1 MTRLHFSACGVL
13 ALLACAVASAAQAA
27 PVAPVSAAA
36 PVPSS
41 SVTRTSAS
49 AKASASPVLARVK
62 AAGTLRVCIWPDYFG
77 ITYRDP
83 RTQQLS
89 GLDIGLA
96 AAFAQDLKL
105 RVEYV
110 DASFVTL
117 IDDVSGGRCDVAMF
131 AVAVTAPRAER
142 LRFTRPY
149 LRGDIYGVTTRNNRV
164 VRNWADI
171 DKPGVLVGVQVGTFM
186 EPVMS
191 AALKQARLVVVR
203 PPATR
208 ERELEAGRIDVFM
221 TDYPYSRRLL
231 DNADWAGLIAS
242 PQPFHLVDYA
252 YAVKPGDDE
261 WFGVVDGFVQRIQRD
276 GRLDAATLQQ
286 RLRDIAVMR

>member
-1 MTRLHFSACGVL
+1 M
-13 ALLACAVASAAQAA
+13 
-27 PVAPVSAAA
+27 PA
-36 PVPSS
+36 PVPF
-41 SVTRTSAS
+41 SAPL
-49 AKASASPVLARVK
+49 ASPVLARVK
-62 AAGTLRVCIWPDYFG
+62 AASTLRVCIWPDYYG

-96 AAFAQDLKL
+96 AELAQDLKV

-110 DASFVTL
+110 NATFVTL
-117 IDDVSGGRCDVAMF
+117 IDDVNSSRCDVAMF
-131 AVAVTAPRAER
+131 AIATLAKRAEH

-149 LRGDIYGVTTRNNRV
+149 LRSDIYGVTTRSHRT
-164 VRNWADI
+164 VRSWADI
-171 DKPGVLVGVQVGTFM
+171 DKPGVVVGVQVGTYM

-191 AALKQARLVVVR
+191 EALKQARMVVVR

-231 DNADWAGLIAS
+231 ENADWAELIAP
-242 PQPFHLVDYA
+242 PQPFSPQNYA

-261 WFGVVDGFVQRIQRD
+261 WFAVVDGFVQHIQRD
-276 GRLDAATLQQ
+276 GRLDAATQ
-286 RLRDIAVMR
+286 RHGLRAIVVLH